1 MICAWGASINRLF
14 YPGNRYTVRI
24 LQRPAVTIHAAI
36 SIFLVGAWWK
46 EQRLAVSP
54 PI

>member
-1 MICAWGASINRLF
+1 MLFAWGASINRMF
-14 YPGNRYTVRI
+14 YVGNRYAAGI

-46 EQRLAVSP
+46 ELRLAVSP
-54 PI
+54 PV